1 MKTARRVIG
10 LVPAAGRGS
19 RLAPFP
25 CPKELFPVGYQ
36 DYDLNGKII
45 KRPKVVSQYLVEHL
59 VRAGAEEIFTIV
71 GEGKDDI
78 LRYYGD
84 GSRFGVRVAYLFQ
97 EKLSGMP
104 GALTLAEPWC
114 RDATVLFGM
123 PDTII
128 EPLDAFVKLREKHDA
143 SSADLS
149 IGLFR
154 TDNPS
159 KFGMVDFDTE
169 LRVTYTVDK
178 PTASDLEWMW
188 GCACWGPAFTE
199 LMDRY
204 LREHPFRQKEIVL
217 GDIFNAAIEQNLN
230 VRAVTFD
237 DGQYIDIGTAEE
249 LNFALKR
256 FHL

>member
-1 MKTARRVIG
+1 MKTPRRVIG

-128 EPLDAFVKLREKHDA
+128 EPLDAFVQLRGKHDA

-169 LRVTYTVDK
+169 FSVTHTVDK
-178 PTASDLEWMW
+178 PADSDLEWMW

-204 LREHPFRQKEIVL
+204 LRDHPFRQKEIVL
-217 GDIFNAAIEQNLN
+217 GDIFNAAIEQKLK